1 MTEPQVRLTARGAQ
15 RLLAGHYWVYRSDIG
30 SAPNVEPGDAVRVV
44 DERGRFLGK
53 AWFSASSQ
61 IALRLVTLD
70 DLPLDDAYLRA
81 RLEAAARYRAR
92 VVENST
98 AYRLVY
104 GESDGLPSVIVD
116 RYGDILVL
124 QTLSQASE
132 RRKAT
137 LVRLLQELFA
147 PRAIVE
153 RNDPKVRRLEGL
165 EPAVGVLAGQLEG
178 EVLVEENGLRLAY
191 DVLKGQK
198 TGGFLDQRENRQ
210 AAAGYATGDV
220 LDGFCYTG
228 AFALAAARRAASVEG
243 IDLSP
248 AAVASARRNAELNGI
263 SNATFREANAFD
275 VLKAYA
281 EAGRRFDMVILDP
294 PAFAKNRA
302 SLPAARRGYKEI
314 NLRALKLLRPGGI
327 LVTCSCSHHVPESL
341 FLEILSEAA
350 LDARRTLVVLE
361 RRTQARDH
369 PILLTLPET
378 HYLKCLLMHV
388 R

>member
-1 MTEPQVRLTARGAQ
+1 MTEPQVRLTARGVQ
-15 RLLAGHYWVYRSDIG
+15 RLLAGHYWIYRSDLR
-30 SAPNVEPGDAVRVV
+30 SAPNVEPGDTVRLE

-53 AWFSASSQ
+53 AWFSSSSQ
-61 IALRLVTLD
+61 IALRLLTLD
-70 DLPLDDAYLRA
+70 DLPIDAAYLKA
-81 RLEAAARYRAR
+81 RLEAASRYRQR
-92 VVENST
+92 VVENTT
-98 AYRLVY
+98 AFRLVY

-116 RYGDILVL
+116 RYGDVLVL

-132 RRKAT
+132 RRKAE
-137 LVRLLQELFA
+137 LVQLLQELFA

-153 RNDPKVRRLEGL
+153 RNDPRVRLLEGL
-165 EPAVGVLAGQLEG
+165 EQTVGVLAGQLDT
-178 EVLVEENGLRLAY
+178 EVLAEENGLRLAY

-198 TGGFLDQRENRQ
+198 TGGFLDQRENRA
-210 AAAGYATGDV
+210 AAAGYARGEI
-220 LDGFCYTG
+220 LDCFCYTG
-228 AFALAAARRAASVEG
+228 AFALGAARRAASVEG
-243 IDLSP
+243 IDLSG
-248 AAVASARRNAELNGI
+248 AAVASARRNAELNAI
-263 SNATFREANAFD
+263 TNTTFREANAFD

-281 EAGRRFDMVILDP
+281 EAGRRFDMIILDP

-341 FLEILSEAA
+341 FLEIIAEAA
-350 LDARRTLVVLE
+350 LDARRSLVILE

-378 HYLKCLLMHV
+378 MYLKCPIMHLL
-388 R
+388 